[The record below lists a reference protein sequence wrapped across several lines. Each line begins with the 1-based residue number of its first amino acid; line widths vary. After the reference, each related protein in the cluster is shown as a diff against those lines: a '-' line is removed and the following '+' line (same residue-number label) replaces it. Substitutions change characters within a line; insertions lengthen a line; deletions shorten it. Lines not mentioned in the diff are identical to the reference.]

1 MGLSLFL
8 FLFFLTLFLLLL
20 KPRRLHIRRTRARM
34 QHLVLLY
41 DVGMESRPRFD
52 SGAGHVCSFFFVHV
66 GTESRPIRRR
76 RRVVAPGPLQSHCEA
91 ESRTSCQRSSPTRKR
106 PRSRT
111 RVAWATGP

>member
-41 DVGMESRPRFD
+41 DVGMESRPIFD
-52 SGAGHVCSFFFVHV
+52 SGAEHVCSFFFVHV

-76 RRVVAPGPLQSHCEA
+76 RVVFLSLPALLLAPCNHNVG
-91 ESRTSCQRSSPTRKR
+91 RSP
-106 PRSRT
+106 
-111 RVAWATGP
+111 A